1 MMSALI
7 GGMTTDSTRA
17 ALLDAAE
24 RLFLE
29 KGYEQVSVRGINVAA
44 GMNPAAVNY
53 HFGTKQDL
61 VAALL
66 ERRLGPLW
74 ANPLVAME
82 RQLAEGRPPVVEEL
96 ADLLVRPLDELTTR
110 PRGRMLMHLLA
121 RLVLRRRE
129 VPFDARW
136 LGPEPWV
143 ELLGAARPELSRA
156 EVADR
161 LRMTFDLL
169 LQVYGEPQSDDAEL
183 GSLPRPP
190 VGAVVAFVAGG
201 LNAAPSADGG
211 AGAERP

>member
-1 MMSALI
+1 
-7 GGMTTDSTRA
+7 MTNDSTRA
-17 ALLDAAE
+17 VLLDAAE

-29 KGYEQVSVRGINVAA
+29 KGYEQVSVRGINAAA

-53 HFGTKQDL
+53 HFGTKPDL
-61 VAALL
+61 AAALL

-74 ANPLVAME
+74 ADPLVAME
-82 RQLAEGRPPVVEEL
+82 RQLAEGRPPRVEEL
-96 ADLLVRPLDELTTR
+96 ADLLVRPLDELTRR

-129 VPFDARW
+129 LPVDAHW
-136 LGPEPWV
+136 LGPEPWE

-183 GSLPRPP
+183 GRVPRPP
-190 VGAVVAFVAGG
+190 VGAVTAFVAGG
-201 LNAAPSADGG
+201 LNAVPSADDG
-211 AGAERP
+211 AVAERS

>member
-1 MMSALI
+1 
-7 GGMTTDSTRA
+7 MTTDSTRT

-74 ANPLVAME
+74 ADPLVAME
-82 RQLAEGRPPVVEEL
+82 RRLAEGRPPSVEEL

-121 RLVLRRRE
+121 RLALRRRE

-136 LGPEPWV
+136 LRLEPWA
-143 ELLGAARPELSRA
+143 ELLGAARPGLSRA

-161 LRMTFDLL
+161 LRMTFDLV
-169 LQVYGEPQSDDAEL
+169 LQLYGEPQSDDAEL

-190 VGAVVAFVAGG
+190 VGAVAAFVAGG
-201 LNAAPSADGG
+201 LNAAPSVDEG
-211 AGAERP
+211 AGAERS